1 MYITKLAEKYIS
13 TPYKKYSVA
22 VTCNILRRLTI
33 MEWTIL
39 HIVGEFSNYPKYQ
52 NKTLA
57 FFMEDVLSINNSEA
71 LVRPCIESL
80 VKNKY
85 VDISNY
91 SVFLETSDLP
101 LTSIHL
107 TQLGL
112 DILKRGYIPGST
124 KVVSETVYYDM
135 LQGRTY
141 DHKPTDFGSQPN
153 TTPVTAQ
160 TSFDMEF
167 PSDSIIAGI
176 NNGLLFRDKYRETNA
191 EAVEVIC
198 NSDVN
203 DWRTDKLI
211 LSIDEQGNL
220 SYNLPAI
227 PSVTS
232 LVAKMIASPVNGNTI
247 SRVLDISDG
256 LPAVYSV
263 GSNIPWQIESWL
275 KSVDTVFVSK
285 NEYVWLTQQHV
296 NISCPTIFILGTQ
309 EFSIDVV
316 DGKRVVYLPLAF
328 TAPST
333 FLAFDNGLCL
343 NWGCIEPSSGFT
355 RSSIAIAYRTE
366 DKIDF
371 TQMLKDG
378 LTHELKDIP
387 RSELLCLFPIFK
399 TEDGLF
405 ETVCKQHL
413 ATLDNLSDKIEYV
426 DSLGRRHEEI
436 FKVPL
441 DSDLAIRVLA
451 DVCPKDDI
459 QDYYDA
465 IQSCYNGC
473 LNKYSHETYEAFV
486 LQCIKDY
493 AAKSISD
500 LEYLLSVV
508 GACDTVDYKSYVTS
522 ANTSLTETFTPD
534 MLDTLYLQAVR
545 GEGKP
550 FPMPMLACSEIYNKF
565 VVSLSQLQ
573 RVCSGYSFHD
583 KLLSEVTIQRIILE
597 NDTIEPLV
605 QDISNSIVA
614 ASKSGT
620 TVFENGAAG
629 HILYQNITRLLSLMT
644 GDFSN
649 VNFYLVD
656 TCAFLHTPDILSLF
670 EPTNVVRI
678 PFTVLRE
685 LDYHKD
691 HQEDMPIRKSAAYA
705 CKCIER
711 ALNHSS
717 NPGHVSVG
725 VEPRDYPELL
735 PGGFSKTKHDDLILS
750 AAFFYSKANPIIL
763 TDDTNFRNIA
773 RSQGFSTKPWKEF
786 VEEHNH
792 SAVRTTDSPSS
803 TAATKPVE
811 VSKAEQCE
819 PPKKESSI
827 NSYLSQSINALTLTP
842 FNLPKKK
849 VKALATAGYDT
860 LQSLYDANTGE
871 INKKFKSVSMRDLA
885 LRTATKLKSEAD
897 KLK

>member
-13 TPYKKYSVA
+13 TPYKKYNIV

-39 HIVGEFSNYPKYQ
+39 HIVGEFSNHPKYQ

-57 FFMEDVLSINNSEA
+57 FFMEDVLSINKSEA
-71 LVRPCIESL
+71 LVRPCIEAL

-124 KVVSETVYYDM
+124 KVVSETVYYDL

-167 PSDSIIAGI
+167 PSEAIIAGI

-191 EAVEVIC
+191 EAVEVAC

-232 LVAKMIASPVNGNTI
+232 LVSKMIASPVKGNTI

-256 LPAVYSV
+256 LPTVYSV
-263 GSNIPWQIESWL
+263 GSNIPLQIESWL
-275 KSVDTVFVSK
+275 KSVNTVFISA
-285 NEYVWLTQQHV
+285 NEYAWLKQLRGS
-296 NISCPTIFILGTQ
+296 IECSTIFVLGADG
-309 EFSIDVV
+309 FSMDAID
-316 DGKRVVYLPLAF
+316 DKTIIYLPLIF
-328 TAPST
+328 SVPSA
-333 FLAFDNGLCL
+333 FLAFDNGLYM
-343 NWGCIEPSSGFT
+343 NWGLIEPPNGSAQSPIT
-355 RSSIAIAYRTE
+355 IAYRSE
-366 DKIDF
+366 DHIDF
-371 TQMLKDG
+371 TQMLQDG
-378 LTHELKDIP
+378 YAHELKDIP
-387 RSELLCLFPIFK
+387 RSELLSLFPIFK
-399 TEDGLF
+399 MNDASF
-405 ETVCKQHL
+405 ESICKQHL
-413 ATLDNLSDKIEYV
+413 AHLNTLSEKIEYI
-426 DSLGRRHEEI
+426 DLLNRKHEEI
-436 FKVPL
+436 FKEQLP
-441 DSDLAIRVLA
+441 SSLAISILA
-451 DVCPKDDI
+451 ETCPKDDI
-459 QDYYDA
+459 QQYYDA
-465 IQSCYNGC
+465 IQSCYNNY
-473 LNKYSHETYEAFV
+473 LDKYSHETYESFV
-486 LQCIKDY
+486 LQCIKEY
-493 AAKSISD
+493 PSKSISD

-508 GACDTVDYKSYVTS
+508 GACDTVDYKSYITL
-522 ANTSLTETFTPD
+522 ANTSLAEVITPA
-534 MLDTLYLQAVR
+534 MLDALYGQAIN
-545 GEGKP
+545 GAGKP
-550 FPMPMLACSEIYNKF
+550 FPMPMLTCSEVYNKF
-565 VVSLSQLQ
+565 VVSLSRLQ
-573 RVCSGYSFHD
+573 RVCDNRLFND
-583 KLLSEVTIQRIILE
+583 KLLSEEAVKRIVLE
-597 NDTIEPLV
+597 NGNLEPVV
-605 QDISNSIVA
+605 QEVSTAIVA
-614 ASKSGT
+614 AIKSGT
-620 TVFENGAAG
+620 TIFDNEAVG

-644 GDFSN
+644 VDYSD

-670 EPTNVVRI
+670 EPTDVVRI

-691 HQEDMPIRKSAAYA
+691 HQEDVVIRKSAAYA
-705 CKCIER
+705 CKCIEK
-711 ALNHSS
+711 ALDFSTDPNHA
-717 NPGHVSVG
+717 SVG

-750 AAFFYSKANPIIL
+750 AAFFYRKADPIIL

-786 VEEHNH
+786 VEEH
-792 SAVRTTDSPSS
+792 SRTAIRTTDSASAS
-803 TAATKPVE
+803 ATSMHTE
-811 VSKAEQCE
+811 VSRIEQRE
-819 PPKKESSI
+819 PQKNESDISDF
-827 NSYLSQSINALTLTP
+827 LSQSIDVLSLTP

-849 VKALATAGYDT
+849 TKALAAAGYDT
-860 LQSLYDANTGE
+860 LQSLYDATAGE

>member
-57 FFMEDVLSINNSEA
+57 FFMEDVLSINKSEA

-232 LVAKMIASPVNGNTI
+232 LVAKMIASPVNVNTI

-275 KSVDTVFVSK
+275 KSVNTVFVSA
-285 NEYVWLTQQHV
+285 NEYAWLKQLHG
-296 NISCPTIFILGTQ
+296 NIECSTIFVLGAAG
-309 EFSIDVV
+309 FSV
-316 DGKRVVYLPLAF
+316 DAIESKTIVYLPITF
-328 TAPST
+328 PVPSA
-333 FLAFDNGLCL
+333 FLAFDNGLYM
-343 NWGCIEPSSGFT
+343 NWGLIELPNG
-355 RSSIAIAYRTE
+355 SIQSPITIAYRSK
-366 DKIDF
+366 DHIDF
-371 TQMLKDG
+371 AQMLQDG
-378 LTHELKDIP
+378 FTHELKDIP
-387 RSELLCLFPIFK
+387 QSELLSLFPIFK

-413 ATLDNLSDKIEYV
+413 TTLDNLSDKIEYV
-426 DSLGRRHEEI
+426 DSLGRMYGEI
-436 FKVPL
+436 FKAPL
-441 DSDLAIRVLA
+441 DSNLAIRVLA
-451 DVCPKDDI
+451 DACPQDDI

-473 LNKYSHETYEAFV
+473 LYKY
-486 LQCIKDY
+486 
-493 AAKSISD
+493 
-500 LEYLLSVV
+500 
-508 GACDTVDYKSYVTS
+508 
-522 ANTSLTETFTPD
+522 
-534 MLDTLYLQAVR
+534 
-545 GEGKP
+545 
-550 FPMPMLACSEIYNKF
+550 
-565 VVSLSQLQ
+565 
-573 RVCSGYSFHD
+573 
-583 KLLSEVTIQRIILE
+583 
-597 NDTIEPLV
+597 
-605 QDISNSIVA
+605 
-614 ASKSGT
+614 
-620 TVFENGAAG
+620 
-629 HILYQNITRLLSLMT
+629 
-644 GDFSN
+644 
-649 VNFYLVD
+649 
-656 TCAFLHTPDILSLF
+656 
-670 EPTNVVRI
+670 
-678 PFTVLRE
+678 
-685 LDYHKD
+685 
-691 HQEDMPIRKSAAYA
+691 
-705 CKCIER
+705 
-711 ALNHSS
+711 
-717 NPGHVSVG
+717 
-725 VEPRDYPELL
+725 
-735 PGGFSKTKHDDLILS
+735 
-750 AAFFYSKANPIIL
+750 
-763 TDDTNFRNIA
+763 
-773 RSQGFSTKPWKEF
+773 
-786 VEEHNH
+786 
-792 SAVRTTDSPSS
+792 
-803 TAATKPVE
+803 
-811 VSKAEQCE
+811 
-819 PPKKESSI
+819 
-827 NSYLSQSINALTLTP
+827 
-842 FNLPKKK
+842 
-849 VKALATAGYDT
+849 
-860 LQSLYDANTGE
+860 
-871 INKKFKSVSMRDLA
+871 
-885 LRTATKLKSEAD
+885 
-897 KLK
+897 

>member
-13 TPYKKYSVA
+13 TPYKKYNVA

-39 HIVGEFSNYPKYQ
+39 HIIGEFANHPKYQ
-52 NKTLA
+52 GKTLS
-57 FFMEDVLSINNSEA
+57 FFMEKVLGMSKSEP
-71 LVRPCIESL
+71 LVRPCIESM
-80 VKNKY
+80 VKSKY
-85 VDISNY
+85 IDISNY

-101 LTSIHL
+101 LNSIHL
-107 TQLGL
+107 TQLGA

-124 KVVSETVYYDM
+124 KVVSEIVYYDL

-153 TTPVTAQ
+153 TTPVSSQ
-160 TSFDMEF
+160 TSFDLEF
-167 PSDSIIAGI
+167 PAEAIISGI
-176 NNGLLFRDKYRETNA
+176 NNGLLFNDKYRETNA
-191 EAVEVIC
+191 EAVGVIC

-203 DWRTDKLI
+203 NWRTDKLI
-211 LSIDEQGNL
+211 LSIDEEGNL

-232 LVAKMIASPVNGNTI
+232 LVSKLIASPIKGNNSAKTW
-247 SRVLDISDG
+247 DIKDG
-256 LPAVYSV
+256 LPSAYSV
-263 GSNIPWQIESWL
+263 GSNIPWQLESWL
-275 KSVDTVFVSK
+275 QSVDTVFVSK
-285 NEYVWLTQQHV
+285 NEYAWLTQQHV
-296 NISCPTIFILGTQ
+296 NINCQTIFILGMQ
-309 EFSIDVV
+309 EFSIDVI
-316 DGKRVVYLPLAF
+316 DGKSIVYLPLTFPAL
-328 TAPST
+328 ST

-343 NWGCIEPSSGFT
+343 NWGRIEPPSGST
-355 RSSIAIAYRTE
+355 QSAITIAYRTE
-366 DKIDF
+366 DSVDF

-378 LTHELKDIP
+378 LTHELKDTP

-399 TEDGLF
+399 MVDASF
-405 ETVCKQHL
+405 ELTCRQHI
-413 ATLDNLSDKIEYV
+413 ATFDSLSDKIEYA
-426 DSLGRRHEEI
+426 DSLSRMHEAI

-441 DSDLAIRVLA
+441 DSSLAIRVLA
-451 DVCPKDDI
+451 EACPKDDI
-459 QDYYDA
+459 QRYYDA
-465 IQSCYNGC
+465 IQSCYNGF
-473 LNKYSHETYEAFV
+473 LYKYSHETYEEFV
-486 LQCIKDY
+486 LQCIKGY
-493 AAKSISD
+493 PVKGIPD

-508 GACDTVDYKSYVTS
+508 GACDTVDYKSYVAL
-522 ANTSLTETFTPD
+522 ANTSLSESITPE
-534 MLDTLYLQAVR
+534 MLNALYMQAVS

-550 FPMPMLACSEIYNKF
+550 FPMPMLSCSETYNKF

-573 RVCSGYSFHD
+573 RVCSDYSFHD
-583 KLLSEVTIQRIILE
+583 SLLNEDTIQRIILE
-597 NDTIEPLV
+597 HDTIESLV

-614 ASKSGT
+614 ASKRGS
-620 TVFENGAAG
+620 TVFENGAVG
-629 HILYQNITRLLSLMT
+629 HVLYQNITRLLSLMT

-649 VNFYLVD
+649 INLYLVD

-670 EPTNVVRI
+670 DPTDVVRI

-691 HQEDMPIRKSAAYA
+691 HQEDMGIRKSAAYA
-705 CKCIER
+705 CKCIEK
-711 ALNHSS
+711 ALDRSS
-717 NPGHVSVG
+717 DPGHVSVC

-735 PGGFSKTKHDDLILS
+735 PDNFSKTKHDDLILS
-750 AAFFYSKANPIIL
+750 AAFFYSKTNPIIL

-803 TAATKPVE
+803 NATARLVDA
-811 VSKAEQCE
+811 SKAEQGK
-819 PPKKESSI
+819 PPKSDSSI
-827 NSYLSQSINALTLTP
+827 NNYLSQPIDTLTLTP

-849 VKALATAGYDT
+849 VKALAAAGYDT
-860 LQSLYDANTGE
+860 LQSLYDANAGG

-897 KLK
+897 KHK